1 MDLWKLERVIMAE
14 GEEFLLYSFPL
25 QTSADFFY
33 TSIRTE
39 FKLGSLFDL
48 LEFTDALDKLEG

>member
-1 MDLWKLERVIMAE
+1 MHPVIMART
-14 GEEFLLYSFPL
+14 GEEFLSYSLPL

-33 TSIRTE
+33 SSVRTE
-39 FKLGSLFDL
+39 FKLESLFDL